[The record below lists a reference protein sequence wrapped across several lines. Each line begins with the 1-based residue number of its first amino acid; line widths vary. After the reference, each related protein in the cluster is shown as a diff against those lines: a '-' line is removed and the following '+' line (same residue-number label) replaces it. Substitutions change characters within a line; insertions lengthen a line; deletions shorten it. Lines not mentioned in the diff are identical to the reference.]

1 MFANTGRLANS
12 KFAMMLDLTIKQR
25 KYEEHLRKE
34 RDVEKLILTDRATRD
49 VLEADTCRDEVVDGV
64 ILMVETT
71 AKEQSPMDD

>member
-1 MFANTGRLANS
+1 M
-12 KFAMMLDLTIKQR
+12 
-25 KYEEHLRKE
+25 E

-49 VLEADTCRDEVVDGV
+49 VLEADTCREEVVDGV